1 MGRVRALRIVIDPR
15 SAVSAMY
22 PAGIAQA
29 MFPCTEGARPRLG
42 CMSDGDSNVT
52 RSAAEWEAFAGA
64 LRRAALAVSD
74 ARGDGVLGELVAA
87 LADILA
93 VDAAFIAVQEDD

>member
-1 MGRVRALRIVIDPR
+1 
-15 SAVSAMY
+15 
-22 PAGIAQA
+22 
-29 MFPCTEGARPRLG
+29 
-42 CMSDGDSNVT
+42 MSVDDSNVT
-52 RSAAEWEAFAGA
+52 HSAAEWEAFAGA

-93 VDAAFIAVQEDD
+93 VDAAFIAVQEDDAPASLHRRIMACAACPWHGKC